1 MEYGRRGVGR
11 DGVHEKPGAPA
22 GGRDC
27 ARVFRGGA
35 ATGGGAGAV
44 VGGALHGGWD
54 ANRGLGESAEFS
66 GEEGAAGARDGE
78 RRAADVARHARKP
91 DGSGSAAVQEERGGR
106 SETQLFGTPGDGKPE
121 WADCE
126 IVCDA
131 IGDAGR
137 TAGSLGDDGTDRE
150 EGEGEGEGGGRKG
163 IHVGSGQGLSEEG
176 ID

>member
-11 DGVHEKPGAPA
+11 DGVHEKPGAA
-22 GGRDC
+22 
-27 ARVFRGGA
+27 
-35 ATGGGAGAV
+35 
-44 VGGALHGGWD
+44 VGG
-54 ANRGLGESAEFS
+54 
-66 GEEGAAGARDGE
+66 RDGE
-78 RRAADVARHARKP
+78 RRAADIARHARKP

-126 IVCDA
+126 VVCDA
-131 IGDAGR
+131 VGDARR

-150 EGEGEGEGGGRKG
+150 EGEGEGEGEGRKG
-163 IHVGSGQGLSEEG
+163 THVGSGQGLSEEG